1 MCGTRRY
8 PWLGWIILL
17 DSPPIISYTRFIM
30 SRKITL
36 NIKGESSKQ
45 YTTLILELN
54 IMAKAWNKYGVNITL
69 PGKEKIIK
77 WGQKTGKDTPTEAPE

>member
-1 MCGTRRY
+1 
-8 PWLGWIILL
+8 
-17 DSPPIISYTRFIM
+17 M

-36 NIKGESSKQ
+36 NIKGESIKQ

-54 IMAKAWNKYGVNITL
+54 LMAKSWNRFGVNITL

-77 WGQKTGKDTPTEAPE
+77 WGKKTGRDTPTEAPH

>member
-1 MCGTRRY
+1 
-8 PWLGWIILL
+8 
-17 DSPPIISYTRFIM
+17 M

-45 YTTLILELN
+45 YSTLILELN
-54 IMAKAWNKYGVNITL
+54 VMAQSWNRFGVSITL

-77 WGQKTGKDTPTEAPE
+77 WGQKTGRDTPTEAPH